1 MNLIFNIQNIVD
13 TEIYYGTYCIYILG
27 GHYVETNP
35 DFYVQI
41 INIETNEDI
50 ELTEYSLK
58 PRDIKKGR
66 KAIKFY
72 SFEINQYGKFQ
83 ISVHNFKDII
93 VKDSILE
100 IFPFPFSIPN
110 KIISFIFGKKSKKI
124 ELKNIDILIE

>member
-1 MNLIFNIQNIVD
+1 MNLIFNIQNTVD

-41 INIETNEDI
+41 INVETNEDI

-58 PRDIKKGR
+58 PRDIKRGR

-100 IFPFPFSIPN
+100 VFPFPFSIPN
-110 KIISFIFGKKSKKI
+110 KIMSFIFGKKSKKI